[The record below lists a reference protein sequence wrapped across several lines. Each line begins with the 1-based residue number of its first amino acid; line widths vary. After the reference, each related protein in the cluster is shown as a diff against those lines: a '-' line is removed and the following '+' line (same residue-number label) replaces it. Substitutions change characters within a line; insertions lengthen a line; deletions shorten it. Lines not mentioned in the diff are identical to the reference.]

1 MHTHSDQ
8 TSEEIFLQADQ
19 KQEPCSPEWWIRL
32 PILVFISLTEAPC
45 WHLELVAVVWDADFE
60 YGLTMFCYLDL
71 LWWSYLKK
79 SAVAIQRYCTVDCT
93 SIVSFTSLWAF
104 SFHFPILLLRPTERS
119 KGANK
124 FIFGASRFLSFN
136 CYDNSHRLGKDN
148 VFFSI
153 DFIFP
158 SI

>member
-1 MHTHSDQ
+1 MHIIVVVVNLR
-8 TSEEIFLQADQ
+8 IF
-19 KQEPCSPEWWIRL
+19 KFFFSN
-32 PILVFISLTEAPC
+32 VT
-45 WHLELVAVVWDADFE
+45 
-60 YGLTMFCYLDL
+60 
-71 LWWSYLKK
+71 
-79 SAVAIQRYCTVDCT
+79 
-93 SIVSFTSLWAF
+93 AF

>member
-1 MHTHSDQ
+1 MHRIVVMVNLR
-8 TSEEIFLQADQ
+8 IFKLYLN
-19 KQEPCSPEWWIRL
+19 CG
-32 PILVFISLTEAPC
+32 SLFFFFSNVT
-45 WHLELVAVVWDADFE
+45 
-60 YGLTMFCYLDL
+60 
-71 LWWSYLKK
+71 
-79 SAVAIQRYCTVDCT
+79 
-93 SIVSFTSLWAF
+93 AF